1 MASTFHLTIITPER
15 TFFEGDV
22 SFSEFTTEE
31 GRVGI
36 YPGHEALTLML
47 APGVLLIRTEN
58 GDRKAAMHKGFAEIL
73 PDRVTVLAQIAEWPE
88 EIDRNRAEEDRI
100 KAERALSEDGSSAKD
115 EIRLRRALARIEAS
129 KD

>member
-1 MASTFHLTIITPER
+1 MASTLHLTIITPER
-15 TFFEGDV
+15 TFFEGDTT
-22 SFSEFTTEE
+22 FAEFMTEE

-36 YPGHEALTLML
+36 YPGHEALTLMI
-47 APGVLLIRTEN
+47 APGVLLIEDETGE
-58 GDRKAAMHKGFAEIL
+58 RKAALHKGFAEIL
-73 PDRVTVLAQIAEWPE
+73 PDRVTIIAQIAEWPE

-100 KAERALSEDGSSAKD
+100 KAERALSKD

>member
-15 TFFEGDV
+15 TFFEGDTT
-22 SFSEFTTEE
+22 FAEFMTEE

-36 YPGHEALTLML
+36 YPGHEALTLMI
-47 APGVLLIRTEN
+47 APGVLLIEN
-58 GDRKAAMHKGFAEIL
+58 ETGERKAALHKGFAEIL
-73 PDRVTVLAQIAEWPE
+73 PDRVTIIAQIAEWPE

>member
-47 APGVLLIRTEN
+47 APGVLLIRSGNE
-58 GDRKAAMHKGFAEIL
+58 DRKAFAEIL